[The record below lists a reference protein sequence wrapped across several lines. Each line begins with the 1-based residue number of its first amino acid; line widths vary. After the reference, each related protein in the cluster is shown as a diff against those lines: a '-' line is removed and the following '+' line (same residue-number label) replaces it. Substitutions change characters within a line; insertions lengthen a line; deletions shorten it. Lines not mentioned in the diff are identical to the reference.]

1 MVAIPTLSLLFALA
15 EWAGPARPS
24 PHLLLRPRERE
35 RDPGTMMNF
44 NIAVIHA
51 GANVQVEAAA
61 GPGGRLLY
69 PGFGRAHSS
78 LGESVYTQWGS
89 ANVIWLQVNDSS
101 PKTLLSQLC
110 DLLAARPLQGLVYEE
125 ERPPP
130 TAWGPLAP
138 MLEFVSAQTGLPIVA
153 VGGGAGLGR
162 MQQESGS
169 IFLQFS
175 SSTALQLEVIF
186 KILEEYDW
194 TTFSVVST
202 RHHGYQD
209 FLSVVDGLTDGS
221 FIGWEKK
228 SVVMLNVTDDPGGA
242 RTRRLLKENEAQ
254 VRLLY
259 CSQEEAELVFKAAWA
274 AGQAGPSHMWF
285 AVGPALSGLG
295 MEGLPRAL
303 FAVRPQGWKDRPVLR
318 IARGVSILTH
328 GAVALRRDYGA
339 SGGPNFVTNCMTEA
353 NQTHRVRGRMR
364 YFSNITLGGRD
375 YSFDSDGYLANPVL
389 DVISYTPGKGWED
402 VGFWEN
408 GKLVLVYPAWSRYG
422 PFLQPPD
429 GAQHLHVVTLEERP
443 FVIVELA
450 DPASNTC
457 IRDSVPCRRP
467 PNASLPVTE
476 GVPPKKQC
484 CKGFCI
490 DILKR
495 LAKIVGF
502 TYDLY
507 LVTNG
512 KHGKKIDGVW
522 NGMIGEV
529 VAQRADMAIGSLTIN
544 EERSEVV
551 DFSVPFVE
559 TGISVM
565 VSRSN
570 GTVSPSAFLEPYSP
584 AVWVMMF
591 VMCLTVVA
599 VTVFIFEFFSP
610 VGYNRSLS
618 SGKKTGG
625 STFTIGKSVWLL
637 WAIVFNN
644 SVPVE
649 NPRGTTSKI
658 MVLIWAFFAVIFLAS
673 YTANLAAFMIQ
684 EEYIDTVS
692 GLSDKKF
699 QHPTEQYPPLKFG
712 TVPNGSTEKNIRSNY
727 LDMHK
732 YMIKYNQKGVE
743 DAINNL
749 KTGKLD
755 AFIYDAAVL
764 NYMARKDEG
773 CKVMTIGSG
782 KVFATTGYGIALH
795 KNSRW
800 KRPLDLALLQLV
812 GDDEIEML
820 ERLWLSGICHNDK
833 IEVMSSKL
841 DIDNMAGVFYM
852 LLVAMGLS
860 LLVFAW
866 EHLVYWRLRHCM
878 ATSSG
883 KLDFL
888 LAISRGMYSCCSFE
902 DETTPGGAKS
912 SMSLTVHHHGA
923 MVTVPPPSHMVSTS
937 VNNPA
942 LAMTQS
948 HQPIYKTPLPGSPPS
963 LVHSGTGL
971 GPTNTPML
979 GAPLPCSTF
988 LPRPDRRLAVVD
1000 RWRLP
1005 KTGIVSN
1012 PMAGR
1017 VATAN
1022 IGPFPQKVAPTW
1034 GTAAGGLVGGGG
1046 LDGYKRYY
1054 GPIDPEG
1061 LGPCMDQQAGSQ
1073 TPKLAPRGHPQPPPA
1088 TVAFYSEKGP
1098 DHGLVKRG
1106 GGGGGAGAQ
1115 GKGGVK
1121 TLGTP
1126 RLPPKSQATGVAP
1139 VPLPPNPPLPLPS
1152 PPLPS
1157 SFWRRRRPK
1166 KPKEPG
1172 GPLYENILPLGRR
1185 GGARDGGGRRGRPLS
1200 PPLSLPVSVP
1210 VSPTYTPPSPSAS
1223 LPYTT
1228 STSSSS
1234 SNTSSTSSST
1244 SSSRSSSRSSSTSG
1258 TSRSTREG
1266 LDGDDDDDDDE
1277 ELTEESS
1284 LLLGRGKDRE
1294 RSIISSRSLSHG
1306 RHPPPIPPRKPR
1318 TPRGERERERG
1329 GSQLAQLQEWW
1340 AGWGERD
1347 KDRSGRGGGGEDDE
1361 RKREKRRRK
1370 DKEKKKKKKNKRRK
1384 KREER
1389 EREREKERKRRKVK
1403 KKRKKK
1409 ELRTKKRKKSTGRS
1423 EPEEGDVEADREG
1436 EGEGERD
1443 GGIPDYPSF
1452 PTQYRSTFGEKGRD
1466 SAWEGERERGRREEE
1481 GDDRE
1486 QEGGRSR
1493 ERRTKISRSQSRQA
1507 PPGRRIPNLH
1517 KLPASVKF
1525 WVSGGNEE
1533 GGDPNAETP
1542 SSSLH
1547 PLLPPS
1553 RRQRSVGG
1561 EKAEGDKG
1569 GERRPLLVRYERGRA
1584 HTREG
1589 LSFHEWDSEDEEDD
1603 EDDEVERQRD
1613 RTRERVE
1620 KRMRRAGGRGAVSE
1634 SERDRTRAEDSY
1646 SDDRS
1651 SGEFGRFERYWEG
1664 NGGAGGGPG
1673 SGGIGGIGGGG
1684 WFFGTY
1690 PSIQKGGS
1698 INSRDDSILGRGEG
1712 WGGARGD
1719 FWGSGPGIGWGSGGG
1734 SGGLGSQW
1742 PPPPAHLPP
1751 PQRYWSV
1758 DKLHMKGEKKWKR
1771 GGGGKG
1777 KGRPRLRE
1785 QESGGSCSC
1794 SQYPHPHVHPHPPR
1808 RSHSHGK
1815 RGSTALSHSQEE
1827 LLPHCHSFS
1836 GGSRPPKPPPKLDQ
1850 GQAKSGSQSSLCPQQ
1865 PGGLGDHPPQASPS
1879 PPQPVPTGPSSS
1891 LPVPIPPPPQSL
1903 LRLARPLPA
1912 PSSSTRDSGH
1922 CPSPGV
1928 SIPHTCRS
1936 KPRACV
1942 PDEAPPIS
1950 PAWRVRYDRG
1960 RRERETCEPSPLLR
1974 LIPLTPWQRERPQQ
1988 LTLLLRRSIRT
1999 IS

>member
-1 MVAIPTLSLLFALA
+1 MVAIPTLSLLLVLA
-15 EWAGPARPS
+15 EWAGLVDAS
-24 PHLLLRPRERE
+24 PHLLLRPSPRE
-35 RDPGTMMNF
+35 RDAGAMMNF

-51 GANVQVEAAA
+51 GATVQAEAAVA
-61 GPGGRLLY
+61 GPGGRVLY
-69 PGFGRAHSS
+69 PGFGRVYGS
-78 LGESVYTQWGS
+78 LGESVVTQWGS

-101 PKTLLSQLC
+101 PKTVLSQLC
-110 DLLAARPLQGLVYEE
+110 ELLAARPLQGLVYEE
-125 ERPPP
+125 ERPPR

-162 MQQESGS
+162 MPQESGS

-186 KILEEYDW
+186 EVLEEYDW
-194 TTFSVVST
+194 TAFSVVST

-209 FLSVVDGLTDGS
+209 FLSVVEGLTDGS

-228 SVVMLNVTDDPGGA
+228 SVVILNVTDDPGGS

-254 VRLLY
+254 V
-259 CSQEEAELVFKAAWA
+259 
-274 AGQAGPSHMWF
+274 
-285 AVGPALSGLG
+285 
-295 MEGLPRAL
+295 
-303 FAVRPQGWKDRPVLR
+303 GW
-318 IARGVSILTH
+318 
-328 GAVALRRDYGA
+328 
-339 SGGPNFVTNCMTEA
+339 
-353 NQTHRVRGRMR
+353 
-364 YFSNITLGGRD
+364 
-375 YSFDSDGYLANPVL
+375 
-389 DVISYTPGKGWED
+389 
-402 VGFWEN
+402 WEN
-408 GKLVLVYPAWSRYG
+408 GVLRLRYPAWSRYG
-422 PFLQPPD
+422 PFLKPPD
-429 GAQHLHVVTLEERP
+429 DAQHLRVVTLEERP

-450 DPASNTC
+450 DPASGTC

-467 PNASLPVTE
+467 LNASAIHE
-476 GVPPKKQC
+476 GVAPMKQC

-529 VAQRADMAIGSLTIN
+529 VYKRADMAIGSLTIN

-610 VGYNRSLS
+610 VGYNRSLQT
-618 SGKKTGG
+618 GKKAGG

-699 QHPTEQYPPLKFG
+699 QHPEEQYPPLKFG

-727 LDMHK
+727 PDMHQ
-732 YMIKYNQKGVE
+732 YMGKYNQRGVE
-743 DAINNL
+743 DAILNL

-866 EHLVYWRLRHCM
+866 EHLVYWKLRHCM

-902 DETTPGGAKS
+902 DETAPGGAKS
-912 SMSLTVHHHGA
+912 LPTHHHTA
-923 MVTVPPPSHMVSTS
+923 MVTVPSQPHVVSTS
-937 VNNPA
+937 MTNPVI
-942 LAMTQS
+942 AMAQQQQ
-948 HQPIYKTPLPGSPPS
+948 QPQQQQPQPVYKTPLPGSPPTV
-963 LVHSGTGL
+963 VHSGTAL
-971 GPTNTPML
+971 GPSNTPIA

-1005 KTGIVSN
+1005 KSATATN
-1012 PMAGR
+1012 PMAVRG
-1017 VATAN
+1017 AITDM
-1022 IGPFPQKVAPTW
+1022 GPFGQKVPPNWAS
-1034 GTAAGGLVGGGG
+1034 TAGGGGG

-1061 LGPCMDQQAGSQ
+1061 LGPCMEQQAGSQ
-1073 TPKLAPRGHPQPPPA
+1073 TPKTMPRGHPQPPPA
-1088 TVAFYSEKGP
+1088 SVAFYSEKGM
-1098 DHGLVKRG
+1098 DHGVGKRVVG
-1106 GGGGGAGAQ
+1106 GGSGGQ
-1115 GKGGVK
+1115 GKGAVK
-1121 TLGTP
+1121 PLGTP
-1126 RLPPKSQATGVAP
+1126 RLPPKSQA
-1139 VPLPPNPPLPLPS
+1139 PLPPTPPLPHPS

-1157 SFWRRRRPK
+1157 SFWRKRRPK

-1185 GGARDGGGRRGRPLS
+1185 GGARDGVREGGGRRARPLS
-1200 PPLSLPVSVP
+1200 PPLSLPVPVP
-1210 VSPTYTPPSPSAS
+1210 LSPSYTPPSPSAS
-1223 LPYTT
+1223 LHYTSSSSSSTTSST
-1228 STSSSS
+1228 STSSSA
-1234 SNTSSTSSST
+1234 
-1244 SSSRSSSRSSSTSG
+1244 SSSRSTSPTYSYSS
-1258 TSRSTREG
+1258 SRSTRDRTG
-1266 LDGDDDDDDDE
+1266 GIDGEDDDDDE

-1284 LLLGRGKDRE
+1284 LLLGRGRERE
-1294 RSIISSRSLSHG
+1294 RSIIRPRSLSHG
-1306 RHPPPIPPRKPR
+1306 RLPPPIPPRKPR
-1318 TPRGERERERG
+1318 TSWGDRERERERERG
-1329 GSQLAQLQEWW
+1329 GSQLSQLQEWW
-1340 AGWGERD
+1340 ASWSERE
-1347 KDRSGRGGGGEDDE
+1347 RSGVGGDAE
-1361 RKREKRRRK
+1361 RQKREKKRRK
-1370 DKEKKKKKKNKRRK
+1370 EKEKEKKKKKKNKKRK

-1389 EREREKERKRRKVK
+1389 ERERERERKRRKVK
-1403 KKRKKK
+1403 KKKKK
-1409 ELRTKKRKKSTGRS
+1409 ALKTKKRKKSTGGKRS
-1423 EPEEGDVEADREG
+1423 EPEEGDVEPEREG
-1436 EGEGERD
+1436 EAEGEREE
-1443 GGIPDYPSF
+1443 GMQDYSSF
-1452 PTQYRSTFGEKGRD
+1452 STQYRSTFGEKGRD
-1466 SAWEGERERGRREEE
+1466 SWEGERERVRREGGEEGNDREEE
-1481 GDDRE
+1481 DSS
-1486 QEGGRSR
+1486 RSR
-1493 ERRTKISRSQSRQA
+1493 ERRPKSSRPHSRHRT
-1507 PPGRRIPNLH
+1507 PSKRYPNLN

-1525 WVSGGNEE
+1525 WVNGR
-1533 GGDPNAETP
+1533 GDDSNTP
-1542 SSSLH
+1542 PTSLH
-1547 PLLPPS
+1547 PLLPS
-1553 RRQRSVGG
+1553 YKRRRSGG
-1561 EKAEGDKG
+1561 MDRDDSGRV
-1569 GERRPLLVRYERGRA
+1569 GERRPLLMHYEKEKA
-1584 HTREG
+1584 QTREG
-1589 LSFHEWDSEDEEDD
+1589 LSFHEWDSEDDEDDDD
-1603 EDDEVERQRD
+1603 EDEDERERV
-1613 RTRERVE
+1613 RERVE
-1620 KRMRRAGGRGAVSE
+1620 ERGRRAGRGAVSE
-1634 SERDRTRAEDSY
+1634 SERDRARPEDSY
-1646 SDDRS
+1646 SDEGS

-1664 NGGAGGGPG
+1664 GAGG
-1673 SGGIGGIGGGG
+1673 SSTGIGGIGGGG

-1690 PSIQKGGS
+1690 PSREKGGS
-1698 INSRDDSILGRGEG
+1698 INSRDDSLLGTRAEG
-1712 WGGARGD
+1712 WIGTD
-1719 FWGSGPGIGWGSGGG
+1719 FWGSGPGVGWGSGGG
-1734 SGGLGSQW
+1734 SGGLGSHW
-1742 PPPPAHLPP
+1742 PPPPAAFPP
-1751 PQRYWSV
+1751 PRRYWSM
-1758 DKLHMKGEKKWKR
+1758 DKIPVKGEKKWK
-1771 GGGGKG
+1771 GEGGKS
-1777 KGRPRLRE
+1777 KGRARDRGE
-1785 QESGGSCSC
+1785 ETGRATMCSC
-1794 SQYPHPHVHPHPPR
+1794 SLYPQPHPYPHPHS
-1808 RSHSHGK
+1808 RSHASHSK
-1815 RGSTALSHSQEE
+1815 RGTTALSHSQEE

-1836 GGSRPPKPPPKLDQ
+1836 GGSRPKSLPPKPDPS
-1850 GQAKSGSQSSLCPQQ
+1850 QAKSGSQSNLSLSTQ
-1865 PGGLGDHPPQASPS
+1865 PTDHPPLPSPS
-1879 PPQPVPTGPSSS
+1879 PPQQPSMSPTS
-1891 LPVPIPPPPQSL
+1891 LPMPIPPPP
-1903 LRLARPLPA
+1903 
-1912 PSSSTRDSGH
+1912 SSSSV
-1922 CPSPGV
+1922 SPPAGV
-1928 SIPHTCRS
+1928 GMASQGQAQASASAKLQYQRLRSVPQPRRFYSPHLPLKAKSLCSR
-1936 KPRACV
+1936 
-1942 PDEAPPIS
+1942 
-1950 PAWRVRYDRG
+1950 RG
-1960 RRERETCEPSPLLR
+1960 SAHFSSLESEV
-1974 LIPLTPWQRERPQQ
+1974 
-1988 LTLLLRRSIRT
+1988 
-1999 IS
+1999 

>member
-1 MVAIPTLSLLFALA
+1 MVAIPTLSLLLVLA
-15 EWAGPARPS
+15 EWAGLVDTS
-24 PHLLLRPRERE
+24 PHLLLRPSPRE
-35 RDPGTMMNF
+35 RDAGAVMNF

-51 GANVQVEAAA
+51 GATVQAEAAVA
-61 GPGGRLLY
+61 GPGGRVLY
-69 PGFGRAHSS
+69 PGFGRVYGS
-78 LGESVYTQWGS
+78 LGESVVTQWGS

-101 PKTLLSQLC
+101 PKTVLSQLC
-110 DLLAARPLQGLVYEE
+110 ELLAARPLQGLVYEE
-125 ERPPP
+125 ERPPR

-162 MQQESGS
+162 MPQESGS

-186 KILEEYDW
+186 EVLEEYDW
-194 TTFSVVST
+194 TAFSVVST

-209 FLSVVDGLTDGS
+209 FLSVVEGLTDGS

-228 SVVMLNVTDDPGGA
+228 SVVILNVTDDPGGA

-259 CSQEEAELVFKAAWA
+259 CSQEEAELVFRAAWA

-295 MEGLPRAL
+295 MESLPRAL
-303 FAVRPQGWKDRPVLR
+303 FAVRPQGWRDEPRRR
-318 IARGVSILTH
+318 IARGVSVLTH
-328 GAVALRRDYGA
+328 GAVAMRKEYGTT
-339 SGGPNFVTNCMTEA
+339 GGPNFVTNCMTDA
-353 NQTHRVRGRMR
+353 NQTQRLRGRMR

-375 YSFDSDGYLANPVL
+375 YSFNGDGYLANPFL
-389 DVISYTPGKGWED
+389 DVISWTPGRGWED
-402 VGFWEN
+402 VGWWEN
-408 GKLVLVYPAWSRYG
+408 GVLRLRYPAWSRYG
-422 PFLQPPD
+422 PFLKPPD
-429 GAQHLHVVTLEERP
+429 DAQHLRVVTLEERP

-450 DPASNTC
+450 DPASGTC

-467 PNASLPVTE
+467 LNASAIHE
-476 GVPPKKQC
+476 GVAPMKQC

-522 NGMIGEV
+522 NGMVGEV
-529 VAQRADMAIGSLTIN
+529 VYKRADMAIGSLTIN

-610 VGYNRSLS
+610 VGYNRSLQT
-618 SGKKTGG
+618 GKKAGG

-699 QHPTEQYPPLKFG
+699 QHPEEQYPPLKFG

-727 LDMHK
+727 PDMHQ
-732 YMIKYNQKGVE
+732 YMGKYNQRGVE
-743 DAINNL
+743 DAILNL

-866 EHLVYWRLRHCM
+866 EHLVYWKLRHCM

-912 SMSLTVHHHGA
+912 LPTHHHTA
-923 MVTVPPPSHMVSTS
+923 MVTVPSQQHVVSTTMA
-937 VNNPA
+937 NPVIA
-942 LAMTQS
+942 LAQQQQQPQQQQP
-948 HQPIYKTPLPGSPPS
+948 QPIYKTPLPGSPPTM
-963 LVHSGTGL
+963 VHSGTAL
-971 GPTNTPML
+971 GPSNTPIA

-1005 KTGIVSN
+1005 KTATATN
-1012 PMAGR
+1012 PMAARGGI
-1017 VATAN
+1017 TDM
-1022 IGPFPQKVAPTW
+1022 GPFAQKVPPNWAS
-1034 GTAAGGLVGGGG
+1034 TAGGGGG

-1061 LGPCMDQQAGSQ
+1061 LGPCMEQQAGSQ
-1073 TPKLAPRGHPQPPPA
+1073 TPKTMPRGTA
-1088 TVAFYSEKGP
+1088 
-1098 DHGLVKRG
+1098 
-1106 GGGGGAGAQ
+1106 
-1115 GKGGVK
+1115 K

-1126 RLPPKSQATGVAP
+1126 RLPPKSQA
-1139 VPLPPNPPLPLPS
+1139 PLPPTPPLPHPS

-1157 SFWRRRRPK
+1157 SFWRKRRPK

-1185 GGARDGGGRRGRPLS
+1185 GGARDGVREGGPRRARPLS
-1200 PPLSLPVSVP
+1200 PPLSLPVPVP
-1210 VSPTYTPPSPSAS
+1210 LSPSFTPPSHSAS
-1223 LPYTT
+1223 LHYTSSSSSSTTSTT
-1228 STSSSS
+1228 STSSSA
-1234 SNTSSTSSST
+1234 
-1244 SSSRSSSRSSSTSG
+1244 SSSRSTSPTYSYSS
-1258 TSRSTREG
+1258 SRSTRDRTG
-1266 LDGDDDDDDDE
+1266 GIDGEDDDDDE

-1284 LLLGRGKDRE
+1284 LLLGRGRERE
-1294 RSIISSRSLSHG
+1294 RSIIRPRSMSHG
-1306 RHPPPIPPRKPR
+1306 RLPPPIPPRKPR
-1318 TPRGERERERG
+1318 TSWGDRERERERERG

-1340 AGWGERD
+1340 ASWSERE
-1347 KDRSGRGGGGEDDE
+1347 RSGDAE
-1361 RKREKRRRK
+1361 RLKREKKRRK
-1370 DKEKKKKKKNKRRK
+1370 EKEKEKKKKKKNKKRK

-1389 EREREKERKRRKVK
+1389 ERERERERKRRKVK
-1403 KKRKKK
+1403 KKK
-1409 ELRTKKRKKSTGRS
+1409 
-1423 EPEEGDVEADREG
+1423 
-1436 EGEGERD
+1436 
-1443 GGIPDYPSF
+1443 
-1452 PTQYRSTFGEKGRD
+1452 
-1466 SAWEGERERGRREEE
+1466 
-1481 GDDRE
+1481 
-1486 QEGGRSR
+1486 
-1493 ERRTKISRSQSRQA
+1493 
-1507 PPGRRIPNLH
+1507 
-1517 KLPASVKF
+1517 
-1525 WVSGGNEE
+1525 
-1533 GGDPNAETP
+1533 
-1542 SSSLH
+1542 
-1547 PLLPPS
+1547 
-1553 RRQRSVGG
+1553 
-1561 EKAEGDKG
+1561 
-1569 GERRPLLVRYERGRA
+1569 
-1584 HTREG
+1584 
-1589 LSFHEWDSEDEEDD
+1589 
-1603 EDDEVERQRD
+1603 
-1613 RTRERVE
+1613 
-1620 KRMRRAGGRGAVSE
+1620 
-1634 SERDRTRAEDSY
+1634 
-1646 SDDRS
+1646 
-1651 SGEFGRFERYWEG
+1651 
-1664 NGGAGGGPG
+1664 
-1673 SGGIGGIGGGG
+1673 
-1684 WFFGTY
+1684 
-1690 PSIQKGGS
+1690 
-1698 INSRDDSILGRGEG
+1698 
-1712 WGGARGD
+1712 
-1719 FWGSGPGIGWGSGGG
+1719 
-1734 SGGLGSQW
+1734 
-1742 PPPPAHLPP
+1742 
-1751 PQRYWSV
+1751 
-1758 DKLHMKGEKKWKR
+1758 
-1771 GGGGKG
+1771 
-1777 KGRPRLRE
+1777 
-1785 QESGGSCSC
+1785 
-1794 SQYPHPHVHPHPPR
+1794 
-1808 RSHSHGK
+1808 
-1815 RGSTALSHSQEE
+1815 
-1827 LLPHCHSFS
+1827 
-1836 GGSRPPKPPPKLDQ
+1836 
-1850 GQAKSGSQSSLCPQQ
+1850 
-1865 PGGLGDHPPQASPS
+1865 
-1879 PPQPVPTGPSSS
+1879 
-1891 LPVPIPPPPQSL
+1891 
-1903 LRLARPLPA
+1903 
-1912 PSSSTRDSGH
+1912 
-1922 CPSPGV
+1922 
-1928 SIPHTCRS
+1928 
-1936 KPRACV
+1936 
-1942 PDEAPPIS
+1942 
-1950 PAWRVRYDRG
+1950 
-1960 RRERETCEPSPLLR
+1960 
-1974 LIPLTPWQRERPQQ
+1974 
-1988 LTLLLRRSIRT
+1988 
-1999 IS
+1999 

>member
-1 MVAIPTLSLLFALA
+1 MVAIPTLSLLLVLA
-15 EWAGPARPS
+15 EWAGLVDSS
-24 PHLLLRPRERE
+24 PHLLLRPSPRERE
-35 RDPGTMMNF
+35 AGSIMNF

-51 GANVQVEAAA
+51 GATVQAEAAVA
-61 GPGGRLLY
+61 GPGGRVLY
-69 PGFGRAHSS
+69 PGFGRVHSS
-78 LGESVYTQWGS
+78 LGESVVTQWGS

-101 PKTLLSQLC
+101 PKTVLSQLC

-162 MQQESGS
+162 MPQETGS

-186 KILEEYDW
+186 EVLEEYDW
-194 TTFSVVST
+194 TAFSVVST

-209 FLSVVDGLTDGS
+209 FLSVVEGLTDGS

-228 SVVMLNVTDDPGGA
+228 SVVILNVTDDPGGA

-259 CSQEEAELVFKAAWA
+259 CSQEEAEMVFRAASA
-274 AGQAGPSHMWF
+274 AGQAGASHMWF
-285 AVGPALSGLG
+285 AVGPALAGLG
-295 MEGLPRAL
+295 MENLPRAL
-303 FAVRPQGWKDRPVLR
+303 FAVRPQGWRDEPRRR
-318 IARGVSILTH
+318 IARGVSVLTH
-328 GAVALRRDYGA
+328 GAVALRKDYGTTG
-339 SGGPNFVTNCMTEA
+339 SPNFVSNCMTDA
-353 NQTHRVRGRMR
+353 NQTQRLRGRMR

-375 YSFDSDGYLANPVL
+375 YSFDGDGYLANPFL
-389 DVISYTPGKGWED
+389 DVISWTPGRGWED
-402 VGFWEN
+402 VGWWEN
-408 GKLVLVYPAWSRYG
+408 GALRLRYPAWSRYG
-422 PFLQPPD
+422 PFLKPPD
-429 GAQHLHVVTLEERP
+429 DAQHLRVVTLEERP

-450 DPASNTC
+450 DPASGTC

-467 PNASLPVTE
+467 LNASSIQE
-476 GVPPKKQC
+476 GVAPMKQC

-529 VAQRADMAIGSLTIN
+529 VYKRADMAIGSLTIN

-610 VGYNRSLS
+610 VGYNRSLR

-699 QHPTEQYPPLKFG
+699 QHPEEQYPPLKFG

-727 LDMHK
+727 PDMHQ
-732 YMIKYNQKGVE
+732 YMVKYNQRGVE
-743 DAINNL
+743 DAIHNL

-912 SMSLTVHHHGA
+912 LPHHHGA
-923 MVTVPPPSHMVSTS
+923 MVAMPPQQHVVNTS
-937 VNNPA
+937 VSNQA
-942 LAMTQS
+942 IAMAQQQQQVP
-948 HQPIYKTPLPGSPPS
+948 QPQQQPPQPVYKTPLPGSPPT
-963 LVHSGTGL
+963 VMHTGTSL
-971 GPTNTPML
+971 GPPITPL
-979 GAPLPCSTF
+979 AGAPLPCSTF

-1005 KTGIVSN
+1005 KSATATN
-1012 PMAGR
+1012 PMAVVRGP
-1017 VATAN
+1017 A
-1022 IGPFPQKVAPTW
+1022 IPDMGPFSQKVPPNWAQ
-1034 GTAAGGLVGGGG
+1034 TAGGGGG

-1061 LGPCMDQQAGSQ
+1061 LGPCMEQQAGSQ
-1073 TPKLAPRGHPQPPPA
+1073 TPKTIPRGHPQPPPA
-1088 TVAFYSEKGP
+1088 SVAFYSEKGM
-1098 DHGLVKRG
+1098 DHGLGKRVVG
-1106 GGGGGAGAQ
+1106 GGGGGQ
-1115 GKGGVK
+1115 GKGAAK
-1121 TLGTP
+1121 PLGTP
-1126 RLPPKSQATGVAP
+1126 RLPAKSQA
-1139 VPLPPNPPLPLPS
+1139 PLPPNPPLPHPS

-1157 SFWRRRRPK
+1157 SFWRKRRPK

-1185 GGARDGGGRRGRPLS
+1185 GGGRDGVRDGGGRRARPLS
-1200 PPLSLPVSVP
+1200 PPLSLPVPVP
-1210 VSPTYTPPSPSAS
+1210 LSPSYTAPSPSAS
-1223 LPYTT
+1223 LPYTSTSSSSDTSTT
-1228 STSSSS
+1228 STSSSA
-1234 SNTSSTSSST
+1234 
-1244 SSSRSSSRSSSTSG
+1244 SSSRSTSPTFSYSS
-1258 TSRSTREG
+1258 SRSTRDRAG
-1266 LDGDDDDDDDE
+1266 GMDGDEDEDEDE

-1284 LLLGRGKDRE
+1284 LLLGRGRDRE
-1294 RSIISSRSLSHG
+1294 RSAVRPRSFSQG
-1306 RHPPPIPPRKPR
+1306 RLPPPVPPRKPR
-1318 TPRGERERERG
+1318 TSWGDREAGRQDRERERG
-1329 GSQLAQLQEWW
+1329 GSQLSQLQEWW
-1340 AGWGERD
+1340 AGWSERERD
-1347 KDRSGRGGGGEDDE
+1347 RGGAGGETE
-1361 RKREKRRRK
+1361 RQKREKKRRK
-1370 DKEKKKKKKNKRRK
+1370 DKEKEKKKKKKNKKRK

-1389 EREREKERKRRKVK
+1389 ERERERERKRRKVK
-1403 KKRKKK
+1403 KKMKKAMK
-1409 ELRTKKRKKSTGRS
+1409 TKKRKKSIGGKRS
-1423 EPEEGDVEADREG
+1423 EPEEGDGEAGREGDAEGDREG
-1436 EGEGERD
+1436 GLQ
-1443 GGIPDYPSF
+1443 DYSSF
-1452 PTQYRSTFGEKGRD
+1452 STQYRSSFGEKGRGD
-1466 SAWEGERERGRREEE
+1466 TGWEGERGRREGAGEE

-1486 QEGGRSR
+1486 GEDGVRSR
-1493 ERRTKISRSQSRQA
+1493 RPKSSHSRHRTPSKRY
-1507 PPGRRIPNLH
+1507 PNLN

-1525 WVSGGNEE
+1525 WVTGNTGAE
-1533 GGDPNAETP
+1533 DANATP
-1542 SSSLH
+1542 TCLH
-1547 PLLPPS
+1547 PLLPS
-1553 RRQRSVGG
+1553 SKRRRSGESGRGDEGG
-1561 EKAEGDKG
+1561 RG
-1569 GERRPLLVRYERGRA
+1569 GERRPLLTHFERDRTP
-1584 HTREG
+1584 TREG
-1589 LSFHEWDSEDEEDD
+1589 PSYQEWDSEDEPGAEGD
-1603 EDDEVERQRD
+1603 EDEEERGRMGG
-1613 RTRERVE
+1613 RGEERA
-1620 KRMRRAGGRGAVSE
+1620 RRGGGRGAVSE
-1634 SERDRTRAEDSY
+1634 SERDRARAEESY
-1646 SDDRS
+1646 SDEGS
-1651 SGEFGRFERYWEG
+1651 SGEFGRFERYWDEG
-1664 NGGAGGGPG
+1664 AAAG
-1673 SGGIGGIGGGG
+1673 SSGIGGIGGGG
-1684 WFFGTY
+1684 VVLRDVSLQGE
-1690 PSIQKGGS
+1690 GGQ
-1698 INSRDDSILGRGEG
+1698 RQQPGRLPAGDPGRGVGRGGLLEL
-1712 WGGARGD
+1712 GARR
-1719 FWGSGPGIGWGSGGG
+1719 
-1734 SGGLGSQW
+1734 GLGLRGRKW
-1742 PPPPAHLPP
+1742 RAGLPVAPAAHRPPPPETLLVHGQDPHEGRQEERRGQGQGP
-1751 PQRYWSV
+1751 VPGQR
-1758 DKLHMKGEKKWKR
+1758 GA
-1771 GGGGKG
+1771 GGGG
-1777 KGRPRLRE
+1777 L
-1785 QESGGSCSC
+1785 
-1794 SQYPHPHVHPHPPR
+1794 HPV
-1808 RSHSHGK
+1808 
-1815 RGSTALSHSQEE
+1815 
-1827 LLPHCHSFS
+1827 LL
-1836 GGSRPPKPPPKLDQ
+1836 
-1850 GQAKSGSQSSLCPQQ
+1850 
-1865 PGGLGDHPPQASPS
+1865 
-1879 PPQPVPTGPSSS
+1879 
-1891 LPVPIPPPPQSL
+1891 
-1903 LRLARPLPA
+1903 
-1912 PSSSTRDSGH
+1912 
-1922 CPSPGV
+1922 
-1928 SIPHTCRS
+1928 
-1936 KPRACV
+1936 
-1942 PDEAPPIS
+1942 
-1950 PAWRVRYDRG
+1950 
-1960 RRERETCEPSPLLR
+1960 
-1974 LIPLTPWQRERPQQ
+1974 
-1988 LTLLLRRSIRT
+1988 
-1999 IS
+1999 